1 VHRQLHHT
9 SSALRRRLTSFDREE
24 EKAHAMTDKE
34 EDTSISKRR
43 CPVCLVVGMG
53 GSGKTTLMQRLNA
66 ELHRRNIEKYIVNLD
81 PAVAKGNVPYGVN
94 IDIRDTVD
102 YAKLMKQYSL
112 GPNGAIMTALNL
124 FCTRFDKVLHLMEKR
139 AEKAK
144 YMFVDTPGQI
154 EVFTW
159 SASGDIVAKLLASS
173 FPTVMLFVIDTPR
186 TTKPATFMSN
196 MLYACSMFYKF
207 KLPIVLV
214 FNKCDIVSHDFAKE
228 WMEDF
233 ETFQEALNDDKS
245 DSYMTSLLRSMS
257 LVLDDFYASF
267 RNVGVSAATGLGI
280 NDLLKAIDE
289 AAEEYEKDYRPS
301 LDRAIAERKKVAED
315 AQKKDLDRLRRDV
328 ELNATTTSTT
338 ASSE

>member
-1 VHRQLHHT
+1 MT
-9 SSALRRRLTSFDREE
+9 EKTENSE
-24 EKAHAMTDKE
+24 EK
-34 EDTSISKRR
+34 RN

-53 GSGKTTLMQRLNA
+53 GSGKTTLMQRLNS
-66 ELHRRNIEKYIVNLD
+66 ELHRRKIEKYVVNLD
-81 PAVAKGNVPYGVN
+81 PAVAKGNVPFGAN

-112 GPNGAIMTALNL
+112 GSNGAIMTALNL

-159 SASGDIVAKLLASS
+159 SASGDIIAKLLASS

-233 ETFQEALNDDKS
+233 ETFQEALNDDRS

-267 RNVGVSAATGLGI
+267 RSVGVSAATGLGI
-280 NDLLKAIDE
+280 NDLLNAIDE
-289 AAEEYEKDYRPS
+289 AAEEYEKEYRPS
-301 LDRAIAERKKVAED
+301 IDRAIAERKKAAGSVTVSTG
-315 AQKKDLDRLRRDV
+315 RGTGRRKLSDTP
-328 ELNATTTSTT
+328 EPKARPSTKGST
-338 ASSE
+338 RSTGRGTGSRKAKT